1 MLELLEVDQAMIPL
15 RVLDI
20 CCGAGLLSYG
30 FLKAGY
36 EIDRGMD
43 NWNTAIR
50 TYNKYVGTG
59 KVIDITDYFPTKK
72 DYDAIIVGATPC
84 QDFTR
89 VNTKRNIFGKRA
101 QLVLDFCRIVAAV
114 QPEAFVFE
122 NVIGLSKWAEVALLE
137 IKGYKVTK
145 NIVNAMHYGVP
156 QHRRRK
162 IFIGCKTHH
171 IKMTAPLGYKVLTVR
186 DAFSAIE
193 DNWGFTKHRPETIE
207 KFRKVTSTT
216 WISKEPTSDYQGI
229 IRLSWKS
236 PACAVVNVK
245 KAQILHPDSHRSI
258 TIAEAAALQGFPPW
272 YIPEGNEVDKAIQVA
287 NAVPPQLAY
296 HIATKIQGVYD
307 HNPWV
312 SEKSVRTK

>member
-1 MLELLEVDQAMIPL
+1 MMPK

-30 FLKAGY
+30 FLKAGF
-36 EIDRGMD
+36 EIDRGID
-43 NWNTAIR
+43 NWRTAVE

-89 VNTKRNIFGKRA
+89 VNVRRNIFGKRA
-101 QLVLDFCRIVAAV
+101 QLVLDFCRLVAAI

-122 NVIGLSKWAEVALLE
+122 NVIGLSKWAEVALSE
-137 IKGYKVTK
+137 IKGYKTTK

-171 IKMTAPLGYKVLTVR
+171 IKMTVPLGYQVLTVE
-186 DAFSAIE
+186 DAFSTIQE
-193 DNWGFTKHRPETIE
+193 NWGFTKHRPETIE
-207 KFRKVTSTT
+207 KFSKVRSTS
-216 WISKEPTSDYQGI
+216 WISKEPTSDYQGVV
-229 IRLSWKS
+229 RLSWRS

-245 KAQILHPDSHRSI
+245 KAQILHPGEDRVIS
-258 TIAEAAALQGFPPW
+258 IAEAAALQGFPEW
-272 YIPEGNEVDKAIQVA
+272 YIPVGKDTEKAVQVA
-287 NAVPPQLAY
+287 NAVPPKLAY
-296 HIATKIQGVYD
+296 HIATKIQGVYSY
-307 HNPWV
+307 NPWTE
-312 SEKSVRTK
+312 EK